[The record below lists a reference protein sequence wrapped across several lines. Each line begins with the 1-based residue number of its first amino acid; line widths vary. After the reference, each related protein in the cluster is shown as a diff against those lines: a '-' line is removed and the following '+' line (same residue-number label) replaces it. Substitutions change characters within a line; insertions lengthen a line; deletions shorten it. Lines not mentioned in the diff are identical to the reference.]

1 MKKLIIVLFVLN
13 LFAFAANAQ
22 SNNEKIIGKWKYSV
36 ETDYSPTGGVL
47 IFSEKDGKLKGEVAP
62 DDGGLYPMTKVE
74 MREDDTIYFELKPE
88 YDVIKVAL
96 KIDGNKLK
104 GTGSTYQGEFTV
116 TGEKKE
122 E

>member
-1 MKKLIIVLFVLN
+1 MKKLIIVLFALN
-13 LFAFAANAQ
+13 LFAFVVNAQ
-22 SNNEKIIGKWKYSV
+22 SEHEKIIGKWKYSV

-47 IFSEKDGKLKGEVAP
+47 IFSERDGKLKGEIAP
-62 DDGGLYPMTKVE
+62 DEGGLYPMTKVE
-74 MREDDTIYFELKPE
+74 MRENDSICFELKPE
-88 YDVIKVAL
+88 YDVISVAL
-96 KIDGNKLK
+96 RIDGNKLK